1 MLLLPTRINTIVLNN
16 IKRSFMTKS
25 YGLMYSNVNQV
36 TVKHTKDDQFIPI
49 YKIPHMKFFI
59 SLNRMK
65 RYQLLGLFCWIPMCF
80 SLNMLSYLNS
90 EEVICASL
98 IGLGLTAGLH
108 IASWIISNNLVVF
121 VYISEDD
128 QRCRMSYIS
137 YWGNREELYCNIE
150 DIRPIEFS
158 KLSLLN
164 HKIILEDSSIKLKII
179 TRNSTI
185 LNNAKFRKVFGSDI
199 I

>member
-1 MLLLPTRINTIVLNN
+1 
-16 IKRSFMTKS
+16 
-25 YGLMYSNVNQV
+25 
-36 TVKHTKDDQFIPI
+36 
-49 YKIPHMKFFI
+49 
-59 SLNRMK
+59 
-65 RYQLLGLFCWIPMCF
+65 
-80 SLNMLSYLNS
+80 
-90 EEVICASL
+90 
-98 IGLGLTAGLH
+98 
-108 IASWIISNNLVVF
+108 
-121 VYISEDD
+121 
-128 QRCRMSYIS
+128 MSYIS

>member
-1 MLLLPTRINTIVLNN
+1 
-16 IKRSFMTKS
+16 MTKS
-25 YGLMYSNVNQV
+25 YGLMYSNVNQD
-36 TVKHTKDDQFIPI
+36 TIKHAKDDQFIPV

-59 SLNRMK
+59 GLNRVK
-65 RYQLLGLFCWIPMCF
+65 RYQLFGLFCWIPMCF

-121 VYISEDD
+121 AYISKDD
-128 QRCRMSYIS
+128 QTCRMSYIS

-150 DIRPIEFS
+150 DIRPIEIS
-158 KLSLLN
+158 KLSFLN
-164 HKIILEDSSIKLKII
+164 HKIKLDGSSITLKII

>member
-1 MLLLPTRINTIVLNN
+1 MLLLPKCINTMVLNN

-36 TVKHTKDDQFIPI
+36 TNKHAKDDEFIPI
-49 YKIPHMKFFI
+49 YKTPHMKFFI
-59 SLNRMK
+59 SLNKMK
-65 RYQLLGLFCWIPMCF
+65 KYQMLGLFCWIPMCV
-80 SLNMLSYLNS
+80 SLNMLSRLNS

-150 DIRPIEFS
+150 DIKPIEIS

-164 HKIILEDSSIKLKII
+164 HKINLIGSSITLKLI

>member
-1 MLLLPTRINTIVLNN
+1 
-16 IKRSFMTKS
+16 MTKS

-36 TVKHTKDDQFIPI
+36 TIKHAKDDKFIPI
-49 YKIPHMKFFI
+49 YKTPHMKFFI

-65 RYQLLGLFCWIPMCF
+65 KYQIVGLFGWIPMCL

-90 EEVICASL
+90 DEVICASL

-108 IASWIISNNLVVF
+108 IASWIISNNLIVF
-121 VYISEDD
+121 VYMSEDD
-128 QRCRMSYIS
+128 RRCRMSYIS
-137 YWGNREELYCNIE
+137 YWGNREELYCNTE
-150 DIRPIEFS
+150 DIIPIEFS
-158 KLSLLN
+158 KFSLLN
-164 HKIILEDSSIKLKII
+164 HKVKLKESSITLKIV

-185 LNNAKFRKVFGSDI
+185 LNNAKFRKVFGSNI